1 MNGINKQLSYLLN
14 SFYNLPLQ
22 EKAVAFFGM
31 LAVLGMIVG
40 GVLWSVESHID
51 KKERRL
57 ENRKAK
63 LMTILAKKQE
73 LETAQRKM
81 QYQEDILKRSGSVR
95 LFPLLEELSKKL
107 DVEIGDMNERHVI
120 SPAENIKVVAVE
132 VHLRKITLEKL
143 TQFLFQIENTEY
155 IIKVTNLRVKQDFTT
170 KQYLE
175 VTFTVSTY
183 KLAT

>member
-1 MNGINKQLSYLLN
+1 
-14 SFYNLPLQ
+14 
-22 EKAVAFFGM
+22 
-31 LAVLGMIVG
+31 
-40 GVLWSVESHID
+40 
-51 KKERRL
+51 
-57 ENRKAK
+57 
-63 LMTILAKKQE
+63 
-73 LETAQRKM
+73 
-81 QYQEDILKRSGSVR
+81 
-95 LFPLLEELSKKL
+95 
-107 DVEIGDMNERHVI
+107 
-120 SPAENIKVVAVE
+120 VVAVE